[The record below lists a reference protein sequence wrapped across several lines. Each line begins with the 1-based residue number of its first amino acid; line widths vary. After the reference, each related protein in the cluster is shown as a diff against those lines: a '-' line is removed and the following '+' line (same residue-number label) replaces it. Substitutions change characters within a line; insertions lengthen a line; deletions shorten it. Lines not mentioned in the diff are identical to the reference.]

1 MHHIVQLWAGHPAC
15 AILLVVFYSTLRT
28 MYYICAAVGWP
39 SSLCH
44 PACSILFTFTYNV
57 SHLRSCGLAIPAQRI
72 GNFDTELVEHF
83 FSVGVVCNL
92 FYAVCSICWVCRFV
106 CMRVSVCMHACM
118 HACIHQLYRL
128 AQWLYELLWWESGCC
143 PFVEILKCATKSTS
157 SPFLVLSVFGIRL
170 SFQCNHLLNCLKERF
185 WGFGYPKRSWNGYL
199 NSSDSQHQIP
209 SLFLK

>member
-92 FYAVCSICWVCRFV
+92 FYAVCSIC
-106 CMRVSVCMHACM
+106 
-118 HACIHQLYRL
+118 
-128 AQWLYELLWWESGCC
+128 
-143 PFVEILKCATKSTS
+143 
-157 SPFLVLSVFGIRL
+157 
-170 SFQCNHLLNCLKERF
+170 
-185 WGFGYPKRSWNGYL
+185 
-199 NSSDSQHQIP
+199 
-209 SLFLK
+209 